1 MTKILVI
8 EDEAEIRANLLEL
21 LEIEG
26 YDVLGADSGITGLL
40 GAIEHRPDLI
50 LCDVMM
56 PEIDGYDVLRA
67 IRQEPITAL
76 VPFIFLTAFA
86 DKGDVRQGMDL
97 GADDYLTKPFT
108 CAEVLGAIETRLKKQ
123 ILLTAERR
131 ALQEQLLLKQ
141 ERARQLKE
149 MLDSDSLDLMEDF
162 RGQIRGK
169 LTTLQL
175 ITELL
180 KPLPECVEINRSLGL
195 INLICASEIK
205 MLAMIPVFE

>member
-97 GADDYLTKPFT
+97 VADDYLTKPFT